1 MGLSAVALPTT
12 RSTGG
17 EQRAAASRRSNREE
31 VNRLSSLPSAPPN
44 RRRWARA
51 LLWTGV
57 ILAVVVGAGVAAQAY
72 YGNLANTFS
81 SSRVTRINRQL
92 HTYQFRHRITI
103 LLMGSSLE
111 TSASNHDITAKNARN
126 RTDTMMLVSIDPA
139 THQVGVLSIPRDSR
153 VDVPQV
159 GLTKIAE
166 ASFFGGLPEAV
177 QVVERSFHIPVD
189 YYAYLSMFQFPRF
202 INDMGGLSL
211 CLAHSEVYQP
221 SGGKLGINLPAG
233 CHHLNGWQVLAYT
246 RFRQTAEGDI
256 SRIQQQQRV
265 LRVMARQLLR
275 PAEIPQ
281 IPALVRDFASLVTTN
296 LNLNQ
301 MLSLALFA
309 RHVNLSAVRFGT
321 VPGHASTH
329 YDPATHAPGSFWTY
343 DPHLA
348 ALLIQNVL
356 LGAPLTPAERAS
368 LKIAVLSGTSVLT
381 PAQNLANQL
390 KAAGYTVTDV
400 GWANTHHLTVSTLIN
415 TTGDRWLDTVFTRLL
430 GPTTVTFVPY
440 HTTPWDL
447 EITVGSD
454 YRPATVQGS

>member
-1 MGLSAVALPTT
+1 M
-12 RSTGG
+12 
-17 EQRAAASRRSNREE
+17 
-31 VNRLSSLPSAPPN
+31 SSLPSAPPN
-44 RRRWARA
+44 RRRRWIRA
-51 LLWTGV
+51 LIWTGAV
-57 ILAVVVGAGVAAQAY
+57 LAVITGAGLAAKAY

-111 TSASNHDITAKNARN
+111 TSASHHDITAKNARN
-126 RTDTMMLVSIDPA
+126 RTDTMMLISIDPT

-177 QVVERSFHIPVD
+177 QVVERTFHIPVD

-202 INDMGGLSL
+202 INDMGGLTL
-211 CLAHSEVYQP
+211 CLAQSEVYQP

-246 RFRQTAEGDI
+246 RFRQTPEGDI
-256 SRIQQQQRV
+256 SRIQQQQHV
-265 LRVMARQLLR
+265 LRVMARDLLR
-275 PAEIPQ
+275 PQEIPH
-281 IPALVRDFASLVTTN
+281 IPALIHDFDSLVSTN
-296 LNLNQ
+296 LSLSQ
-301 MLSLALFA
+301 MVALALLA

-321 VPGHASTH
+321 IPGHASTH

-356 LGAPLTPAERAS
+356 LGAPLTAAQRAS
-368 LKIAVLSGTSVLT
+368 LKIAVLSGTTSLA
-381 PAQNLANQL
+381 PAQALAHQL
-390 KAAGYTVTDV
+390 QAAGYTVTDV
-400 GWANTHHLTVSTLIN
+400 GWATNHQLTVSTLTN

-447 EITVGSD
+447 EITVGRD
-454 YRPATVQGS
+454 YHPPAGPG